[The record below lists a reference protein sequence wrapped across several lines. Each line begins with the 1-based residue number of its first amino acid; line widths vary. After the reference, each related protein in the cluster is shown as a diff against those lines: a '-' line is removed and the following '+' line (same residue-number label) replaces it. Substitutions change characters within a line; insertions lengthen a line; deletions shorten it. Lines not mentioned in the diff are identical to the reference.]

1 MSTDICPLTPAAK
14 NGWIGIHSPSVWQ
27 IEWQSGVNGQ
37 AVHFYQIANRGEGAV
52 SVSTLNK
59 RSKRGSAIRLL
70 SGGSVDRFPTEQADS
85 NRTCHVWKWP
95 KTVVQFCLY
104 LQEIHHQKIKNIFQ
118 AVICLDNLFSF
129 CVVNHWVYQRFLSN
143 KASLPQKL
151 FSEIIIL

>member
-52 SVSTLNK
+52 SVSTLNE

-70 SGGSVDRFPTEQADS
+70 SGDQWTDSPLSRQTPTEPA
-85 NRTCHVWKWP
+85 TCGSGLRQLCSSVYIYKRY
-95 KTVVQFCLY
+95 T
-104 LQEIHHQKIKNIFQ
+104 IK
-118 AVICLDNLFSF
+118 
-129 CVVNHWVYQRFLSN
+129 
-143 KASLPQKL
+143 K
-151 FSEIIIL
+151 